1 MTGPDTRPASAPRR
15 LAVILSDLGGGT
27 GDHLLSMLP
36 LWRQA
41 GWAVRLQSEAPL
53 TSRLAVD
60 APIEYLGRRSRLLR
74 FPVAQ
79 LVTLGRI
86 AAGLRR
92 HPADLVHTYF
102 FWSIVYGRALKA
114 AGRIRCLVENRE
126 DEGFSW
132 GRMEYAM
139 LRRSQALPDRVIC
152 VSEAVR
158 QVALRGEGLDP
169 GRVVVVPN
177 GVPLAVP
184 APERAR
190 AAREELGYSDRD
202 LVVGMVSNLNRAIK
216 GVPYFLDAVP
226 LIASAVPEAR
236 FVIFGT
242 GRDEPSLR
250 AAATERG
257 LDRVLQFA
265 GFRTDIERFYPALD
279 VSVLTSLS
287 EGLSIAVLESMNH
300 GVPVVATRVG
310 GNPELVVEGE
320 TGFLVPPR
328 NPEAFAERVTALLR
342 DPVLRRRLGA
352 AGRRRV
358 EERFD
363 IRAAASRYLAV
374 YEEVLAQKMV

>member
-1 MTGPDTRPASAPRR
+1 MTRSGTRPASAPRR

-41 GWAVRLQSEAPL
+41 GWTVRLQSEAPL
-53 TSRLAVD
+53 TSRLTVD

-79 LVTLGRI
+79 VVTAGRI

-92 HPADLVHTYF
+92 HPVDLVHTYF

-114 AGRIRCLVENRE
+114 AGRIGRLVENRE

-132 GRMEYAM
+132 GRMEYAL
-139 LRRSQALPDRVIC
+139 LRRSRALPDRVIC

-158 QVALRGEGLDP
+158 QVALRREGLDP

-184 APERAR
+184 APDRAR
-190 AAREELGYSDRD
+190 GARAELGYSDRH

-226 LIASAVPEAR
+226 LIARAVPEAR
-236 FVIFGT
+236 FVVFGT
-242 GRDEPSLR
+242 GRDEPALR
-250 AAATERG
+250 ADARERG
-257 LDRVLQFA
+257 LDPVLQFA
-265 GFRTDIERFYPALD
+265 GFRSDIDRFYPALD
-279 VSVLTSLS
+279 ISVLTSLS
-287 EGLSIAVLESMNH
+287 EGLSIAILESMNH
-300 GVPVVATRVG
+300 GIPVVATRVG

-342 DPVLRRRLGA
+342 DPALRHRLGA

-363 IRAAASRYLAV
+363 IRTAARRYLAV
-374 YEEVLAQKMV
+374 YDEVLAQKTV